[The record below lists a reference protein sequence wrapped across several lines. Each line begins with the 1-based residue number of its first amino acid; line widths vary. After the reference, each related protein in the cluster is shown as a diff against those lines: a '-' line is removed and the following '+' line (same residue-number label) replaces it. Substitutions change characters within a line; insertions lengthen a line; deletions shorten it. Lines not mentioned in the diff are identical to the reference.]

1 MVNKHNVAHNEWVN
15 KMYGDRYLWSKAY
28 LAGNFF
34 DGMRSTQRCEGLHG
48 YLNQYV
54 SIKLI
59 LIDFVDQMAT
69 LMDRQ
74 REIEGKDDYDS
85 CDGNSVCTTHLI
97 KYEEHASKIYTRVVF
112 RELQHQ
118 INKERLLTIKEVISD
133 INSKTYRIREFQ
145 KPNKEWEVIFHQPS
159 LIAFC
164 QCKLFE
170 SKGIPCAHSFLVFK
184 TEDGKQIP
192 ESMQLSRWMKQ
203 AKINATLPR
212 ANQPG

>member
-1 MVNKHNVAHNEWVN
+1 MVNKHNVAHNEWVK
-15 KMYGDRYLWSKAY
+15 KMYGDRYLWSEAY

-145 KPNKEWEVIFHQPS
+145 KPNKEWEVIFHHHS
-159 LIAFC
+159 LPLA
-164 QCKLFE
+164 
-170 SKGIPCAHSFLVFK
+170 SASFLKVREFRVR
-184 TEDGKQIP
+184 IP
-192 ESMQLSRWMKQ
+192 F
-203 AKINATLPR
+203 
-212 ANQPG
+212 